1 MMQAA
6 VYILPMVFIAMLACY
21 WAYRAGQRD
30 ARAQERKAEDE
41 KEMEASRIEDRLRRD
56 ADFANRV
63 RDRFTR

>member
-1 MMQAA
+1 MQTAA
-6 VYILPMVFIAMLACY
+6 YILPLAFIAMLACY

-30 ARAQERKAEDE
+30 GRAQQRETEDE
-41 KEMEASRIEDRLRRD
+41 KEMEANQIEDRLRRD